1 MSPPMVNFILSIT
14 TILGHIGGFTCCITL
29 IHFLQRIG
37 PTYNTQGIGMT
48 WAEPPAAGADFP
60 GHLRRRGCG
69 TAAGSPSRTPGGDD
83 GHGSAA

>member
-1 MSPPMVNFILSIT
+1 MSPPWLTLYFPLPLFLDTLAVLHVISLW
-14 TILGHIGGFTCCITL
+14 FTFYNAL
-29 IHFLQRIG
+29 AQR
-37 PTYNTQGIGMT
+37 TQGIGMT

-69 TAAGSPSRTPGGDD
+69 TAAGSPSRTPGVDD